1 MDVTVKPPP
10 AATPGPPSDE
20 PMSWRCDGSDVVGGG
35 AKASTTTTDD
45 DVLSEPLQRKVAAP
59 MVSSSLAMLLWLG
72 GAQTSN
78 DDVEFGRSCR
88 VVWRQVCDGR

>member
-78 DDVEFGRSCR
+78 DDVEFG
-88 VVWRQVCDGR
+88 WRQVCDGR